1 MISAATRLVLT
12 LVVLGFACAVAAAE
26 PAVPGA
32 STLVLAAK
40 DDSWWKTAVDWL
52 DKYAS
57 SKVGMIQIGVL
68 AVLLSLYIITRKD
81 GPK

>member
-1 MISAATRLVLT
+1 MISAAARLVLT
-12 LVVLGFACAVAAAE
+12 LAVLGCVCAVAAAE
-26 PAVPGA
+26 PVFAQGPA
-32 STLVLAAK
+32 TLLLAK
-40 DDSWWKTAVDWL
+40 DDSWWKTAIEWL

-68 AVLLSLYIITRKD
+68 AVLFSLYIITRKD